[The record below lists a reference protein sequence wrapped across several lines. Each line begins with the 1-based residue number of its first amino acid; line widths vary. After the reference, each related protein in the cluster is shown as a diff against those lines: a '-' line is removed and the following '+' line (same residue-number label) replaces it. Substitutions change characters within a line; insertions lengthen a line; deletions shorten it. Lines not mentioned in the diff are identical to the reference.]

1 MDKSVQENILKF
13 NAGLVDEL
21 FPKMGK
27 QLDTRSKLIMCVI
40 ISERQA
46 RLQKQIE
53 WLAEQKE
60 YYRKLKEE

>member
-1 MDKSVQENILKF
+1 MDKSVQENVLKF
-13 NAGLVDEL
+13 NEGLVDEL
-21 FPKMGK
+21 LPKLGK

-53 WLAEQKE
+53 WLAAQKE
-60 YYRKLKEE
+60 YYRKLKG